1 VLQLLALAIAG
12 SHNISRQFDL
22 LQIDSRFGQSASKSL
37 TELLVQLL
45 NFTPK
50 PLMVL
55 GLCQAEWTLMPF
67 FALQING
74 MEPPRYSRHATQER
88 RYIQQ
93 LLFQHAVIN

>member
-1 VLQLLALAIAG
+1 VLQLLALAIVG
-12 SHNISRQFDL
+12 SHNISRRFDP
-22 LQIDSRFGQSASKSL
+22 LQIGSRFAQSASKSL

-55 GLCQAEWTLMPF
+55 GLCQAEWTSMPF

-74 MEPPRYSRHATQER
+74 MEPRRYSPHATQER
-88 RYIQQ
+88 LCIQQ
-93 LLFQHAVIN
+93 LLFQHAVTN